1 MFSQGSYLKVW
12 EVKKVEAKYVDA
24 QCTTS
29 RKKDDGTYETD
40 FSGFVRFCGKAFDD
54 VKGANK
60 GDSFKIVRCGVTQT
74 YNKEK
79 KQNFTNFVV
88 FEVENGN
95 SGQAK
100 PTQTTTKNPSEFV
113 NLPDAL
119 DEELPFN

>member
-12 EVKKVEAKYVDA
+12 EIKRTEAKYLDA

-29 RKKDDGTYETD
+29 RKKEDGTYETD
-40 FSGFVRFCGKAFDD
+40 FSGFVRFCGKAFDA

-60 GDSFKIVRCGVTQT
+60 GDSFKIGRCGVTQT
-74 YNKEK
+74 YSKEK
-79 KQNFTNFVV
+79 QTTFTNFVV
-88 FEVENGN
+88 FEVEDGN

-100 PTQTTTKNPSEFV
+100 PAQNAKSPSDFV

>member
-29 RKKDDGTYETD
+29 RKKEDGTYETD

-79 KQNFTNFVV
+79 KQNFTSFVV

-95 SGQAK
+95 GGGSKPVQTAK
-100 PTQTTTKNPSEFV
+100 PSNEFV
-113 NLPDAL
+113 TIPDGL
-119 DEELPFN
+119 DEELPFA

>member
-100 PTQTTTKNPSEFV
+100 PTQTTTKDPSEFV